1 MSCMPGCMFVH
12 LTVQIHATQKG
23 DYARVDGGNV
33 CDGVKAVEST
43 RGCRRWDGKLVV
55 PTMLEG
61 LLGDLQDRK
70 GRAVVQLLACDV
82 CWQPSMPRIRR
93 GNMCTFITGIIY

>member
-1 MSCMPGCMFVH
+1 MHELHAGLHVRV

-43 RGCRRWDGKLVV
+43 RGAEDG
-55 PTMLEG
+55 M
-61 LLGDLQDRK
+61 
-70 GRAVVQLLACDV
+70 
-82 CWQPSMPRIRR
+82 
-93 GNMCTFITGIIY
+93 GN

>member
-43 RGCRRWDGKLVV
+43 RGAEDG
-55 PTMLEG
+55 M
-61 LLGDLQDRK
+61 
-70 GRAVVQLLACDV
+70 
-82 CWQPSMPRIRR
+82 
-93 GNMCTFITGIIY
+93 GN